1 MGVRSNAGALIA
13 GMTYTLFPA
22 VLQVYV
28 DPVWN
33 PLPIILFGLGAIY
46 TARNPDGWIPELGRQ
61 FFWVAERAIRLF
73 RHGGGPTETTR
84 APSTSTSTSTK
95 SSAPH
100 GVGHSAL
107 TETERV

>member
-61 FFWVAERAIRLF
+61 LFWVAERAIRLF

-84 APSTSTSTSTK
+84 APSTSTSTK